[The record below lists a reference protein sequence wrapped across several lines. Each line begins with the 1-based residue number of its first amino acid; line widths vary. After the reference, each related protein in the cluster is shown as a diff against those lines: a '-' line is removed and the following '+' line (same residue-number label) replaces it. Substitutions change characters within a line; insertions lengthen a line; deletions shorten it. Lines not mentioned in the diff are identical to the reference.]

1 MSKKNQAFKLFAE
14 GKKPGSPEVKSLGL
28 ASKTRYNYFQEWKKP
43 GAPVK
48 TKAQEIEQSQVS
60 ISSLPVTDDIDK
72 AQFIKFNPYVFNCR
86 YTRIMHIARLVTIK
100 EWGWPEDLPF
110 EDFIDIILY
119 HFFKDRGITLQ
130 EYIVEGKHGN
140 EEED

>member
-1 MSKKNQAFKLFAE
+1 MSKKDQAFKLFAE

-28 ASKTRYNYFQEWKKP
+28 ASKTRYNYFQEWKKA
-43 GAPVK
+43 GVLVK
-48 TKAQEIEQSQVS
+48 TKAQEIERGEVLF
-60 ISSLPVTDDIDK
+60 SSLPVTNDINK
-72 AQFIKFNPYVFNCR
+72 AQFLKFQPYVFNCV
-86 YTRIMHIARLVTIK
+86 YTQIMHIARVVSIK

-110 EDFIDIILY
+110 EDFIDTIVY

-140 EEED
+140 EEKD